1 MLQRLFAR
9 AADLVRR
16 GAVELGENGDL
27 EGSWHGNDTVWR
39 TCLDLQRILRYG
51 RADGTLSD
59 SPQRLVLT
67 ITDAIVGGEGEG
79 PLANTPVPSGFV
91 AGGLNPAAVEWV
103 QARLMGFDPARIAL
117 TREAFGAFP
126 YPLVGFSASD
136 IQARQDGLDVPLEKV
151 CPLDGRAFLPPS
163 GWRGHCEL
171 QTATAG

>member
-1 MLQRLFAR
+1 
-9 AADLVRR
+9 
-16 GAVELGENGDL
+16 
-27 EGSWHGNDTVWR
+27 
-39 TCLDLQRILRYG
+39 LQRILRYG

-67 ITDAIVGGEGEG
+67 LTDAIVGGEGEG
-79 PLANTPVPSGFV
+79 PLANTPVPSSFV
-91 AGGLNPAAVEWV
+91 AGGMNPAAVEWV

-126 YPLVGFSASD
+126 YPLAGFPASD
-136 IQARQDGLDVPLEKV
+136 IQVRQDGRDVPVETL

-171 QTATAG
+171 HTAAAR